1 MTFKTLLFA
10 DQEMIRARNAIDV
23 REEDCL
29 VKDQL
34 LLRILRTFVQY
45 TRLLHA
51 TGNA

>member
-1 MTFKTLLFA
+1 MAFKILLFA
-10 DQEMIRARNAIDV
+10 DQEMIGTRNAIDL

-34 LLRILRTFVQY
+34 LLRILRKFVQY